1 MKDAE
6 AQQEELFSDEA
17 ALEDKK
23 EDECVKKCCLCCKK
37 QTSEFEKRLK
47 EKQEELKKLP
57 QVPGLSQIFKKSPTE
72 DQDSFSMLSDRG
84 EKGGKNKK
92 SYAPLQKQIA
102 SLVFVLETEIL
113 LYHFM
118 YLSYDVTELKPNGSP
133 MSFEEKA
140 KLIENEQYKLEA
152 HLENNITDTHCIIAS
167 SADRLIIAFRG
178 TVSFENM
185 KTDYNSTLVEH
196 PLAGRVKPLIPKEFY
211 NFRSLI
217 EREAKKKPYVHAGF
231 VDAYD
236 SIKEELRNTVEEL
249 MKQNPDRCIFVTGHS
264 LGGGLAIV
272 CALDLAVFFNI
283 PKSKI
288 ALSTWGAPRCGT
300 LSFTLRVAQVVP
312 NAKRFVMSG
321 DVITTLPIPVP
332 FNDYTTGGVFRRRW
346 YHVGTEILMDNTGNL
361 LIRPSPME
369 KFMLK
374 QILGVSPHLR
384 LSYACALMAWAVRSH
399 EPSEFS
405 PAWWTKVISEVQVGA
420 THRLKYVS
428 PLIREKMMEALTVP
442 GVVYRLNNVMVRD
455 FCIMTPTVSESV
467 ASIVQMERLNEKEKD
482 ELVNQLKKKVEKGNL
497 DGFDELVEEFVKK
510 KRLKK
515 DTSYHT
521 LEQEEEF
528 EKQNEEEDFRDALGD
543 QEEEVMLEQ
552 LNGMLSKV
560 DEEQLNIVFS

>member
-1 MKDAE
+1 MRDTE
-6 AQQEELFSDEA
+6 AQQEHLHEEPVEQDEA
-17 ALEDKK
+17 E
-23 EDECVKKCCLCCKK
+23 ECVKKCCLCCKR
-37 QTSEFEKRLK
+37 QTSDFEKQLK

-57 QVPGLSQIFKKSPTE
+57 QVPGLSQIFKRNPTE
-72 DQDSFSMLSDRG
+72 EDDAFAMLSPA
-84 EKGGKNKK
+84 KK
-92 SYAPLQKQIA
+92 PSAPLQKQIA

-118 YLSYDVTELKPNGSP
+118 YLSYDVTELKPNGQP

-140 KLIENEQYKLEA
+140 KLIENEDYKLEA
-152 HLENNITDTHCIIAS
+152 HLENAKTDTHCIIAS
-167 SADRLIIAFRG
+167 SPDRLIISFRG

-196 PLAGRVKPLIPKEFY
+196 PLAARVKPLIPKEFY
-211 NFRSLI
+211 NFRALI
-217 EREAKKKPYVHAGF
+217 EREANKKPYVHGGF

-236 SIKEELRNTVEEL
+236 SIKDELRSTVEQL
-249 MKQNPDRCIFVTGHS
+249 MKENPSRCVFVTGHS

-300 LSFTLRVAQVVP
+300 LSFTLRVARVVP

-321 DVITTLPIPVP
+321 DIITTLPIPVP

-399 EPSEFS
+399 EPGEFS
-405 PAWWTKVISEVQVGA
+405 PTWWTKVISEVQVGA
-420 THRLKYVS
+420 VQRLKYVS
-428 PLIREKMMEALTVP
+428 PVIREKMMEALTVP

-455 FCIMTPTVSESV
+455 YCVMTPSEVVES
-467 ASIVQMERLNEKEKD
+467 ASSLVTQLGGVLDARESEELLSRMKSMVD
-482 ELVNQLKKKVEKGNL
+482 EGNV
-497 DGFDELVEEFVKK
+497 DGFDALVRRFVEAK
-510 KRLKK
+510 KRLRAKEEFQ
-515 DTSYHT
+515 DARGDWEEEIL
-521 LEQEEEF
+521 LEQINGALGEVEEE
-528 EKQNEEEDFRDALGD
+528 ELR
-543 QEEEVMLEQ
+543 
-552 LNGMLSKV
+552 
-560 DEEQLNIVFS
+560 IVYS